1 MLWIFLEDGDEI
13 ELRFKF
19 DTIFKKHVLEFVNW
33 DSTATISIR
42 LFKAIVC
49 LFFCYLGVNIQ

>member
-19 DTIFKKHVLEFVNW
+19 DTIFKKHVLEFGN
-33 DSTATISIR
+33 
-42 LFKAIVC
+42 
-49 LFFCYLGVNIQ
+49 